1 MGLKFSVVIPNYNS
15 GPVLERALR
24 SLVAQNADLELI
36 LVDAGSSDVSRDII
50 ERYRPQLETVII
62 EKDDGQADAL
72 NKGFARATGDVFG
85 WLCADDELLPGALEE
100 VARVFDREPRNEV
113 VLGGCERVYADDSR
127 AIMIPDPDPWT
138 KIGIQ
143 DVVEQSSTFW
153 RSDLHRRCAPLDTT
167 FQLAFDWD
175 LWCRMAEQ
183 RARAGRTEQIVS
195 RYYFTAGNKTS
206 RAGDLFA
213 REAFRIIRRYGPM
226 NGRLAY
232 VYRLLYR
239 HFDLHGCF
247 DQPRTCGRARE
258 LIFFATYRM
267 LRRTLD
273 ARLLDMY
280 NWHFASLQQRGKKW
294 W

>member
-1 MGLKFSVVIPNYNS
+1 MGLKFSIVIPNFNS

-24 SLVAQNADLELI
+24 SLLSQSVDLEVI
-36 LVDAGSSDVSRDII
+36 LVDGESADESREII
-50 ERYRPQLETVII
+50 ERYRPHLHTAII

-100 VARVFDREPRNEV
+100 IDRVFVGDTEV
-113 VLGGCERVYADDSR
+113 VLGGCERVYADGSR
-127 AIMIPDPDPWT
+127 AIMTPDTDPWS
-138 KIGIQ
+138 KITIQ
-143 DVVEQSSTFW
+143 DVVEQSSTYW
-153 RSDLHRRCAPLDTT
+153 RADLHRRCAPLDTS

-175 LWCRMAEQ
+175 LWCKMARQ
-183 RARAGRTEQIVS
+183 RARLNRTERVVS
-195 RYYFTAGNKTS
+195 RYHFTAENKTS

-213 REAFRIIRRYGPM
+213 REAFRIIRRHGPFA
-226 NGRLAY
+226 GRLAY

-247 DQPRTCGRARE
+247 DQPRTCGRLRE
-258 LIFFATYRM
+258 LAFFATYRM
-267 LRRTLD
+267 LRGTLD
-273 ARLLDMY
+273 QRLLDMY
-280 NWHFASLQQRGKKW
+280 NWHFASLQQRGMKW